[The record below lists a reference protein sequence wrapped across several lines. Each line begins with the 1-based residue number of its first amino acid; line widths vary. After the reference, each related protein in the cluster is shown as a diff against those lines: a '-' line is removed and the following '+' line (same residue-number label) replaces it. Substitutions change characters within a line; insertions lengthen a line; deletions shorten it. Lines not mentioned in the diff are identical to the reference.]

1 MALAHTS
8 NTLAM
13 NFLCGTRTFWLFGLP
28 KVTECG
34 QGDFISPGNGEFGPR
49 VVVFCLLSFTAPK
62 GKPEWRP
69 LFGSALRVPVAKD
82 GSWPVCACTVY
93 SYRAGFLVSKL

>member
-1 MALAHTS
+1 MPTIALAHTS

-34 QGDFISPGNGEFGPR
+34 QGDFISPRKGEFGPR

-62 GKPEWRP
+62 GKPELRP
-69 LFGSALRVPVAKD
+69 LFRSALSALRERPELASLRLHRILVLRRVP
-82 GSWPVCACTVY
+82 GQ
-93 SYRAGFLVSKL
+93 